1 MQKEQIMTNS
11 GHHNFVPVSI
21 ANALAQRHWNE
32 TPLYQE
38 ESARYSRYPWLYE
51 VAEFRN
57 HAGERVLEIGCGTG
71 CDLLQFAKHGAN
83 AVGIDITPEHIRLA
97 RDRVGNLAQ
106 VLPGDGA
113 NIPFPDESFDYVYS
127 HGVLHHL
134 DQPRR
139 MVEEIFRVLRPGGR
153 FNVHVYALWS
163 YWLPLLMLKHGWN
176 WKLWIE
182 NSREPVHID
191 LYSGRKLRRIFAPA
205 RISLEKFEFRFLR
218 PLEHWLGWFLVAKG
232 EKKPHRELVP
242 IGKT

>member
-1 MQKEQIMTNS
+1 MTNS
-11 GHHNFVPVSI
+11 GHHNFVPVST
-21 ANALAQRHWNE
+21 ASALAQRHWNE

-57 HAGERVLEIGCGTG
+57 HPGERVLEIGCGTG

-97 RDRVGNLAQ
+97 RERVGNLAQ

-113 NIPFPDESFDYVYS
+113 NIPCPDESFDYVYS

-163 YWLPLLMLKHGWN
+163 YWLPLLMLRHGSN

-191 LYSGRKLRRIFAPA
+191 LYSGRKLRRLFAPA

-218 PLEHWLGWFLVAKG
+218 PLEHWLGWFLVARG
-232 EKKPHRELVP
+232 EK
-242 IGKT
+242 